1 MDFESSVSTVP
12 KDEHLEIDVIYIGNV
27 ASGAAAGA
35 SSAVFVYSLD

>member
-1 MDFESSVSTVP
+1 MVFGSLVSAKNVYSVIGTDSMV
-12 KDEHLEIDVIYIGNV
+12 LGNV